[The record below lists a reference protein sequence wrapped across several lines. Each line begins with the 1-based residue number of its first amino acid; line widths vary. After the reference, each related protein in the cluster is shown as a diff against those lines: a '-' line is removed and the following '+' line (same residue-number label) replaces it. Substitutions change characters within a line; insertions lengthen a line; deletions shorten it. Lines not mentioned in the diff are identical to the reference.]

1 MGLNGSQAAGSMQ
14 YVVNGAWNKRMHP
27 GLATHS
33 SFIAVSLAQAGFIG
47 AGEVFEGEQGFFQG
61 YAKRPTPERALEG
74 LGTEYE
80 TMNQAIKP
88 YSLCRYT
95 HQTLELLIGLA
106 NEGLNSSDVKHIQV
120 DIPTYGLQLVGTPIE
135 AKRNPTSAVD
145 AQFSAPFG
153 AALALTE
160 KRAGMDIFTKVL
172 TDGFSDEFKRIMS
185 VTDVKQ
191 ADDLDAIHPEFWPG
205 RVIVETSNGTIERY
219 AKHMRGEKE
228 IPMSF
233 QEVADKLTELSPN
246 HSEATRAAVVEAA
259 ADLENRT
266 VADLLGPLRT

>member
-1 MGLNGSQAAGSMQ
+1 
-14 YVVNGAWNKRMHP
+14 
-27 GLATHS
+27 
-33 SFIAVSLAQAGFIG
+33 
-47 AGEVFEGEQGFFQG
+47 
-61 YAKRPTPERALEG
+61 
-74 LGTEYE
+74 
-80 TMNQAIKP
+80 
-88 YSLCRYT
+88 
-95 HQTLELLIGLA
+95 
-106 NEGLNSSDVKHIQV
+106 
-120 DIPTYGLQLVGTPIE
+120 
-135 AKRNPTSAVD
+135 
-145 AQFSAPFG
+145 
-153 AALALTE
+153 
-160 KRAGMDIFTKVL
+160 
-172 TDGFSDEFKRIMS
+172 MS

-266 VADLLGPLRT
+266 VADLLGPLRK